1 MIILIPMGGKG
12 SRFLE
17 AGYTENKACLLT
29 TDRHSGEKLPMI
41 ICAMKDLPG
50 IQDKENTIIC
60 IDRKFHE
67 ENGTEKEILKRFKE
81 TIFIH
86 DNVLLDQAYGCY
98 LAKDYLNKEE
108 ELLIGACDN
117 GIDID
122 LEAFDRAKLE
132 SDALMISHS
141 NDENIDKNPEAHSWA
156 KLKDDSKYL
165 SGISLKKTVSATP
178 MEDHAT
184 TGMFWFKSAK
194 TFLSYLEDMIQSK
207 DTLDGKYY
215 VDKVLQYYIEDKKKV
230 SFFDVKYICWGT
242 PLDYENYENT
252 ISYWTNFYNNEE
264 WTKER

>member
-17 AGYTENKACLLT
+17 AGYTENNACLLT

-67 ENGTEKEILKRFKE
+67 ENGNEKEILKRFKD

-98 LAKDYLNKEE
+98 LAKDHLNKEE

-122 LEAFDRAKLE
+122 LEAFEKAKLE

-141 NDENIDKNPEAHSWA
+141 NDENIAQNPEAHSWA
-156 KLKDDSKYL
+156 KLKDDGNKML
-165 SGISLKKTVSATP
+165 LFFKKPKRDKGVGFLKIESGDDDKLFGSVTSTMICDAIQAQGYKVNKKEIQLEEPIKHLGNHFVEIHLDTELTAKIKIKVSAA
-178 MEDHAT
+178 E
-184 TGMFWFKSAK
+184 
-194 TFLSYLEDMIQSK
+194 
-207 DTLDGKYY
+207 
-215 VDKVLQYYIEDKKKV
+215 
-230 SFFDVKYICWGT
+230 
-242 PLDYENYENT
+242 
-252 ISYWTNFYNNEE
+252 
-264 WTKER
+264 